1 MILKLSDAFSEDPE
15 PDIEVKVTMINI
27 NYGHNRELM
36 GACRPLNEY
45 SWIVE
50 EIRINGKGENMTIE
64 QAVDKA
70 LEDMPDDFVIKPFLM
85 ANRAEVKHMCI
96 TEYDE
101 ERTFAAMRR
110 EEREIGREEGIAE
123 GIAKGKSE
131 GKAEERKS
139 LIAKFRAAGVSEDM
153 IQNVLSMQ

>member
-1 MILKLSDAFSEDPE
+1 
-15 PDIEVKVTMINI
+15 
-27 NYGHNRELM
+27 M

-123 GIAKGKSE
+123 GRAEGIIEGIAKGKSE

-139 LIAKFRAAGVSEDM
+139 LIAKIRAAGVSEDM